1 MASTEHKQNCVTSE
15 PTFVKAVVVKRL
27 LHNHITLLIS
37 LIIKL
42 GKKKT
47 KTVMLYRNTTKLFLG
62 T

>member
-1 MASTEHKQNCVTSE
+1 LASTEHKHNCITLELV
-15 PTFVKAVVVKRL
+15 FVKAVVVKRL
-27 LHNHITLLIS
+27 LYNHITLLIS

-42 GKKKT
+42 GKRKT